1 MKRITIA
8 ALAGTA
14 VLFAGAAHAQAPDFS
29 KVEITTSD
37 LGNKTYMLQG
47 QGGNITVA
55 VGTDGI
61 IMVDSQFAPLHDK
74 IKAAIAKI
82 SPLPV
87 KYLIN
92 THYHGDHVGGNAAFH
107 KEGAI
112 IVGHDNIRVRMVA
125 GTTNGLTGN
134 KVPPAEPDA
143 VPTQTWLVGDS
154 KVEVGGRVAQLYHTV
169 ASHTDGDTW
178 VYFAD
183 ANVLATGDIMNNF
196 HRYQQVDYANG
207 GDIRGMVRGTNEF
220 LKLSNDSTKVDTG
233 HGGLATKA
241 DIVAYNEMVKTAAE
255 RVGKLFREGKSEDEV
270 VALDPLK
277 DLNATWAAN
286 PQAAVTFLKQVY
298 HSFERS

>member
-1 MKRITIA
+1 MSRVALA
-8 ALAGTA
+8 ALA
-14 VLFAGAAHAQAPDFS
+14 AATIAFSGVANAQETDFS
-29 KVEITTSD
+29 KVEIKTID
-37 LGNKTYMLQG
+37 LGNNTYRLEG

-61 IMVDSQFAPLHDK
+61 IMVDTQFAPLHDK
-74 IKAAIAKI
+74 IMAAIRAI
-82 SPLPV
+82 SPLPI
-87 KYLIN
+87 KYVVN
-92 THYHGDHVGGNAAFH
+92 THFHGDHTGGN
-107 KEGAI
+107 EGFQKDGAT
-112 IVGHDNIRVRMVA
+112 VVAQDNIRVRLIA
-125 GTTNGLTGN
+125 GTTNGSSGQ
-134 KVPPAEPDA
+134 KMPPSAPGA
-143 VPTQTWLVGDS
+143 IPKQTYVGGS
-154 KVEVGGRVAQLYHTV
+154 MTLEVGGRKALLMHINN
-169 ASHTDGDTW
+169 AHTDGDTL

-183 ANVLATGDIMNNF
+183 ANVLATGDIMNNN
-196 HRYQQVDYANG
+196 HRYQQVDFANG

-220 LKLSNDSTKVDTG
+220 LKLANDSTKVDTG